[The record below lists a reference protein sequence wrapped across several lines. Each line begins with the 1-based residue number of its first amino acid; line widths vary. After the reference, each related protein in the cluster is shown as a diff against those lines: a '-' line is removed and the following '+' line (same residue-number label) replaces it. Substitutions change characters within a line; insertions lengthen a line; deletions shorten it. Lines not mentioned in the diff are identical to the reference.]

1 MDRDLF
7 ATPRIPVVRESF
19 LSRNQSNRLREKD
32 LNLISARFCYANV
45 DMADAVEVEG
55 EGTVVPLSFR
65 FTCPSPSYDGTQLT
79 IEWGDASVEVVTIAD
94 AIASATHYYRSSGM
108 FPIRVRGEYAVV
120 SGIQMNLSGET
131 PAVVRFD
138 LSGLTKFPLLTV
150 LNVNGIRTVI
160 SGGMKA
166 LADVNSSNGIVSLYL
181 SGIRSFLGTTLKGVS
196 EIDALCYLYCS
207 NSNIRG
213 NISELALLEG
223 FREIDLEGT
232 QVVGNLT
239 SLGGTAS
246 EALRKFNIVDTAI
259 EGDVVNLAGYLMMT
273 DLRMDGSAIEG
284 DSADL
289 ATLVALQ
296 FFYAHGCVTL
306 IGSAE
311 TMTAAMDKL
320 LLLDLGGTQVTGDLA
335 AIIAATPLNTYL
347 DISGS
352 LIAGDVADLIDMAAA
367 DGYQFILDGCGVNNY
382 TDGGDWS
389 GHGGWDMSLKDLG
402 LTEAMVDD
410 ILEDMAG
417 TLAVHASGTLTL
429 NTGNITTGDS
439 VTIDD
444 GQGIEETFELDE
456 GTQAL
461 GSVIFQDIV
470 GNRANPSD
478 TETLTID
485 DGVKDP
491 VVFEFDDNASVLP
504 GHVAVAITPG
514 AVAVHA
520 SGTIEYDT
528 YANGNKVS
536 VEDGIVY
543 GISLPPIDFQVD
555 HGNRPTGQIV
565 LADIPAAGATI
576 TIDDGV
582 NPALTY
588 EFDDG
593 GGIIPGNVEVVIAGT
608 LALTRDSL
616 AAAIAL
622 ASSSDVSEVFV
633 SSTPGDGT
641 VNLANNFHSED
652 GNNAITFVG
661 ANISVTGLVN
671 GAAPGANVTP
681 GNVLIAVTR
690 SKADVIDASDVMA
703 ALNTAINDTDLQVT
717 SEIDGADDEKLNLTH
732 DVAGDYTC
740 PLYETG
746 TTFVTSGIGGGS
758 DSTIG
763 DATCTALR
771 NAIDAEVALGHLD
784 FDAAGGRFNICS
796 LKNLAYLEAGNVL
809 MATTSANLLLD
820 GMAGGVDPG
829 DNVSAPNIPV
839 VMTANEQ
846 ETTSNLCD
854 AINLSALDIDA
865 LVRELSPLVID
876 LVNQHGGSDGNV
888 AITEEGT
895 SITATGM
902 ENGTDDGVIDPCY
915 IDLSGNAVPSATGLA
930 AMAALEINGW
940 TVVVEEA

>member
-19 LSRNQSNRLREKD
+19 LSRNQSNRKRQEQID
-32 LNLISARFCYANV
+32 LISASLCSAAV

-55 EGTVVPLSFR
+55 EGMVVPITFR
-65 FTCPSPSYDGTQLT
+65 FFSPSPDYDGTELT
-79 IEWGDASVEVVTIAD
+79 IEWGDASVTSAVFDD
-94 AIASATHYYRSSGM
+94 AIMTVTHYYRSSGV
-108 FPIRVRGEYAVV
+108 FPIRIRGEYAIVT
-120 SGIQMNLSGET
+120 GIQMNISGET

-138 LSGLTKFPLLTV
+138 LGVLTKLPLLET
-150 LNVNGIRTVI
+150 LHVNGTRTVI

-166 LADVNSSNGIVSLYL
+166 LAAVNEGAGIISLYL
-181 SGIRSFLGTTLKGVS
+181 SGIRSFLGTTLRGAS
-196 EIDALCYLYCS
+196 EVEELCYLDCS

-246 EALRKFNIVDTAI
+246 AALTKLNIVDTAI
-259 EGDVVNLAGYLMMT
+259 EGDIVNLAGYTAMT

-284 DSADL
+284 DAADL
-289 ATLVALQ
+289 ATLVAMQ
-296 FFYAHGCVTL
+296 FFLAHGCVTL

-311 TMTAAMDKL
+311 TMTAAMDEL
-320 LLLDLGGTQVTGDLA
+320 LVLDLGGTQVEGDLA

-352 LIAGDVADLIDMAAA
+352 LIEGDVADLIDMAAA
-367 DGYQFILDGCGVNNY
+367 DGYIFVLDGCAVDAY

-417 TLAVHASGTLTL
+417 TLAVHANGTLTL

-456 GTQAL
+456 GTQAT
-461 GSVIFQDIV
+461 GSITLEDLV

-478 TETLTID
+478 GEILTID
-485 DGVKDP
+485 DGVNDP
-491 VVFEFDDNASVLP
+491 VVFEFDDNAAVEP

-514 AVAVHA
+514 SSAVHS
-520 SGTIEYDT
+520 SGTINYGAYQNADT
-528 YANGNKVS
+528 VQ
-536 VEDGIVY
+536 VEDGLV
-543 GISLPPIDFQVD
+543 PAVVFQVD
-555 HGNRPTGQIV
+555 HGDRPTGHIT
-565 LADIPAAGATI
+565 LADIPSAGDTI

-593 GGIIPGNVEVVIAGT
+593 GGIIPGHVEVLIAGT
-608 LALTRDSL
+608 LAGTRDNL
-616 AAAIAL
+616 QTAIDL
-622 ASSSDVSEVFV
+622 ASSSDVSEVWAASV
-633 SSTPGDGT
+633 AGDDT
-641 VNLANNFHSED
+641 IQLISNFHSED
-652 GNNAITFVG
+652 GNVAITCSGV
-661 ANISVTGLVN
+661 NISVVGLSN
-671 GAAPGANVTP
+671 GAAPGANVTE
-681 GNVLIAVTR
+681 GNVLIAVER
-690 SKADVIDASDVMA
+690 SKADAIDGAAVIS
-703 ALNTAINDTDLQVT
+703 ALNTAINAAGISIT
-717 SEIDGADDEKLNLTH
+717 SEVDGVDDEQLNITH
-732 DVAGDYTC
+732 DVPGVAGDV
-740 PLYETG
+740 PMVEVG
-746 TTFVTSGIGGGS
+746 TTFDVVGLAGGA

-763 DATCTALR
+763 NATCVALR
-771 NAIDAEVALGHLD
+771 AAIDAEAGLGHLD
-784 FDAAGGRFNICS
+784 FDAAGGLLNVCS
-796 LKNLAYLEAGNVL
+796 LKNSAYLEAGNVL
-809 MATTSANLLLD
+809 MTTTSANLQLV
-820 GMAGGVDPG
+820 GMSGGVDPG
-829 DNVSAPNIPV
+829 DNVVAPNIPV
-839 VMTANEQ
+839 IMTANEE

-876 LVNQHGGSDGNV
+876 LVNQHGGAAGNV
-888 AITEEGT
+888 VITEAGT

-902 ENGTDDGVIDPCY
+902 ENGTDDGVVDPCY